1 LETLIS
7 MQMPAAVGH
16 YAGGLMGGANVL
28 KRFVGAVNEAF
39 IRHEGDE
46 GLMLNMSAEILAT
59 VRKDGL
65 LEAKA
70 KRISVGKLSCLF
82 ECTADKVIQLVHP
95 EDSGAYLL
103 AEPVLVVKA
112 VAVVPASKQQWVAKQ

>member
-1 LETLIS
+1 METLIS
-7 MQMPAAVGH
+7 LQMPAAVGH
-16 YAGGLMGGANVL
+16 YASGLMGGSNVL

-39 IRHEGDE
+39 IRHEGDK
-46 GLMLNMSAEILAT
+46 GLMLNMSAEILET
-59 VRKDGL
+59 VRRDGL

-70 KRISVGKLSCLF
+70 KRISVGKFSYHF